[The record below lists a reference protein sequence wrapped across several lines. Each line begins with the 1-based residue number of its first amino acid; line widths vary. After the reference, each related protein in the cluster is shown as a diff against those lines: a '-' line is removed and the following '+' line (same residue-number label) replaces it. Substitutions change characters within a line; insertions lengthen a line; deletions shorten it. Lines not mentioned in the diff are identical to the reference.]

1 MSDAQRRKHLYNG
14 QLFVFSPC
22 PSALTFCQFARQM
35 IEEAFAPLEPTEA
48 QHSLPVEEYVAILAK
63 LKPTFIAH
71 PQSKQFIQSILKE
84 LRCDLSKTY
93 LDIPHLR
100 TVTSGDYLTSDITDV
115 PPHRD
120 TGYSVCLN
128 WWLPIYD
135 IEPENALAFYPRY
148 WSQPVNSAVKPPRV
162 EDLPESTQ
170 VRLICN
176 VGGIVL
182 SGAQMHSTV
191 PNRSGRTRFSID
203 FRTVHINDAAQAGA
217 LNVDASTG
225 TLRDFICA
233 TNFSPMPENL
243 YEEKSREPV
252 FTPTASV

>member
-71 PQSKQFIQSILKE
+71 PQSKHFIQSILKE

-100 TVTSGDYLTSDITDV
+100 TVTSGDYLTSDITSV

-120 TGYSVCLN
+120 PEYSVCLN

-148 WSQPVNSAVKPPRV
+148 WSQPVNSAVKPTRV
-162 EDLPESTQ
+162 EDPPESTQ

-217 LNVDASTG
+217 LNVDHASPG
-225 TLRDFICA
+225 TLKDFICA
-233 TNFSPMPENL
+233 TNFSPMPAKF
-243 YEEKSREPV
+243 YDKSGEPV